1 MRSNTQAISIDSPAD
16 RAFAF
21 VADPNN
27 LPRWAI
33 GFAKDV
39 RRGGDLGY
47 VVTTGQGDVPL
58 RVATDAQL
66 GVVDFHMA
74 DPGGADAVV
83 RVEDTRTEGSKVLV
97 RSSVPAGEHVRRA
110 GEDVREGDKVL
121 ESGAVLTPAAVGM
134 LSSLGR
140 AFVQVTQRPRVADE
154 SAVGR
159 VRQAIAAG
167 QHLQGAERLQAR
179 GNRRQFL

>member
-74 DPGGADAVV
+74 DPGGADAVAHS
-83 RVEDTRTEGSKVLV
+83 RVLPR
-97 RSSVPAGEHVRRA
+97 
-110 GEDVREGDKVL
+110 GD
-121 ESGAVLTPAAVGM
+121 
-134 LSSLGR
+134 
-140 AFVQVTQRPRVADE
+140 
-154 SAVGR
+154 
-159 VRQAIAAG
+159 
-167 QHLQGAERLQAR
+167 GAEYVFTQFQAP
-179 GNRRQFL
+179 GMPDAVFDGQVAALAHELVALKALLEVECPL